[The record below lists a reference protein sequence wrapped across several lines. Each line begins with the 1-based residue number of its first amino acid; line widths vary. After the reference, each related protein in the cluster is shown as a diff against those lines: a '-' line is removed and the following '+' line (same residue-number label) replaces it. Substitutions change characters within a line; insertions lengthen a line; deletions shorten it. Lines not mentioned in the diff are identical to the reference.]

1 MMASQTPPFLLLQE
15 SDEIRMRTIFK
26 SHGIWNLV
34 EKGLQAPDSK
44 VDEEGSSDS
53 EMVSLLMKDAK
64 ALGIIQGAVSDDIF
78 PRISNEETSKGAWD
92 ILHQEFHGDKQVR
105 SIMLQGLRRDFEY
118 TRMRDDEILSGYITR
133 LLELVNQM
141 KGYGEDLTKGRIVQK
156 LLISLTK
163 EFDPVCYVIEQ
174 TRDIETIEVQEV
186 IAALRGF
193 AQRLDRHAESTTEKA
208 FSSMSINS
216 KGSQSSSSLALI
228 NQRRTGSPRIRNGIL
243 NLKTM
248 PIKGENRVK
257 ETNLENA
264 NIVRSYTM
272 VSVGLKENQSVM
284 AAIDLVILSRTV
296 TKQTRQGNLL
306 TLQISQ
312 NGTGDLVQSIG
323 KGTLAIEMKGVTRYI
338 KEVMIVPGLDENL
351 LSVGQMI
358 EHGHW
363 LVFGDNAVDIYGDRQ
378 LEDCIARVPMKG
390 NRCFPLNLDYVNPPM
405 ANRATVGETSWLWHR
420 RFGHLNYISLKLLQE
435 KDMVQGLPNL
445 QEYEKVCSGCAVSK
459 NHRSS
464 FDKERA
470 WRASHP
476 LELIH
481 SDICGPMQTITLG
494 GNIYFL
500 TFIDDHTRMCWVFFL
515 QHKSQAFNIF
525 KRFKSMVELQS
536 GYQIKKLRSD
546 RGGEYTSLDFSKF
559 CEEVGLE
566 RQLTVAY
573 SPQQNGVAERKN
585 RTVMEMA
592 RAMMHEKK
600 IPLKFWAEAVNTA
613 VYLQNRSPTSALD
626 NSTPFEKFSGRKPGV
641 KHLRIFGSLC
651 YIHIPTQKRHKLE
664 DTGEKG
670 VFVGY
675 GVCEKGYRVLN
686 LRTQKIELSRSVI
699 FDEEAMW
706 NWETNEALQ
715 IPMSWGDGASS
726 TVSDLDSEPN
736 LLQQQIVQSPMETQ
750 TSSDLHATQDSA
762 LLELMIT
769 PQEMEEFNKPIV
781 GVKWIFKIKLNL
793 DGSIQKHKARLV
805 AKGYTQKP
813 GIDFN
818 ETFAPVARLDTIRT
832 LIALAAQKGWKLWQ
846 LDVKSAFLNGVLEE
860 EVYVDQPDGFV
871 VKGDEISAPRAWYS
885 EIDTYLNQCG
895 FHKSPSEATLYV
907 RTKEG
912 VGTLIVS
919 IYVDDIV
926 YTGSSDEMV
935 KEFKAEMMCKYEM
948 SDLGLLHHFLG
959 MGVTQTEG
967 SIFIHQK
974 KYALTLLDKFGLKD
988 CKSVSTPLVATD
1000 KLKRED
1006 GSEAADESSLLYL
1019 TATRPDIMFSAS
1031 LLARFMHNPSKMH
1044 YGAAKRVLRYIQGTI
1059 DYGIEY
1065 VTGKSALLVG
1075 YCDSDWSGSEED
1087 MKSTSGYAFSFGSG
1101 AFSWASVKQHS
1112 VALSTAEAEY
1122 VSAAEATSQAIWLRF
1137 VLEDFGEEQTT
1148 ATTVF
1153 CDNTSAIAMAKN
1165 PVFHQRSKH
1174 IKRKFHFIREAI
1186 QEEVIELLYCKGE
1199 EQIADIFTKALPKD
1213 RFDYLR
1219 RMLGVKSASTL
1230 EGSVK
1235 MLEFVVEEDY
1245 RLLRYHQ
1252 RYLNGNVSH

>member
-1 MMASQTPPFLLLQE
+1 MAGSGG
-15 SDEIRMRTIFK
+15 SDLRAPIFNGENYEFWKIRMRTIFK
-26 SHGIWNLV
+26 CHGIWNLV

-53 EMVSLLMKDAK
+53 KMVSLLMKDAK

-92 ILHQEFHGDKQVR
+92 ILHQEFHSDKQVR

-186 IAALRGF
+186 ITALRGF
-193 AQRLDRHAESTTEKA
+193 AQRLDRHTESTTEKA

-216 KGSQSSSSLALI
+216 KGSQSSSSP
-228 NQRRTGSPRIRNGIL
+228 G
-243 NLKTM
+243 
-248 PIKGENRVK
+248 
-257 ETNLENA
+257 TNKSKKNWKSKDKKWDSKPQNNA
-264 NIVRSYTM
+264 N
-272 VSVGLKENQSVM
+272 
-284 AAIDLVILSRTV
+284 
-296 TKQTRQGNLL
+296 QGGKP
-306 TLQISQ
+306 SQ
-312 NGTGDLVQSIG
+312 GDKSG
-323 KGTLAIEMKGVTRYI
+323 KCKHCEKLHYGECWFKG
-338 KEVMIVPGLDENL
+338 KPKC
-351 LSVGQMI
+351 
-358 EHGHW
+358 HGC
-363 LVFGDNAVDIYGDRQ
+363 N
-378 LEDCIARVPMKG
+378 
-390 NRCFPLNLDYVNPPM
+390 
-405 ANRATVGETSWLWHR
+405 
-420 RFGHLNYISLKLLQE
+420 RFGHFVKDCDQANKAGKL
-435 KDMVQGLPNL
+435 
-445 QEYEKVCSGCAVSK
+445 A
-459 NHRSS
+459 
-464 FDKERA
+464 
-470 WRASHP
+470 
-476 LELIH
+476 
-481 SDICGPMQTITLG
+481 
-494 GNIYFL
+494 NIAN
-500 TFIDDHTRMCWVFFL
+500 
-515 QHKSQAFNIF
+515 Q
-525 KRFKSMVELQS
+525 
-536 GYQIKKLRSD
+536 
-546 RGGEYTSLDFSKF
+546 
-559 CEEVGLE
+559 
-566 RQLTVAY
+566 
-573 SPQQNGVAERKN
+573 
-585 RTVMEMA
+585 
-592 RAMMHEKK
+592 
-600 IPLKFWAEAVNTA
+600 
-613 VYLQNRSPTSALD
+613 
-626 NSTPFEKFSGRKPGV
+626 
-641 KHLRIFGSLC
+641 
-651 YIHIPTQKRHKLE
+651 
-664 DTGEKG
+664 
-670 VFVGY
+670 
-675 GVCEKGYRVLN
+675 
-686 LRTQKIELSRSVI
+686 
-699 FDEEAMW
+699 
-706 NWETNEALQ
+706 ALQ

-726 TVSDLDSEPN
+726 TVSDLDSESN

-762 LLELMIT
+762 LLEAYDNTPKKWKSLSDVYAQCKMSIIEPENFEEVVKDEAWGKAMTEEILMIEKNST
-769 PQEMEEFNKPIV
+769 WELVDRPSSKPIV

-846 LDVKSAFLNGVLEE
+846 LDVKSTFLNRVLEE

-871 VKGDEISAPRAWYS
+871 VKGDEDKVYRLRKALYGLKQAPRAWYS
-885 EIDTYLNQCG
+885 EINTYLNQCG

-988 CKSVSTPLVATD
+988 CKSVSTPLVVTD

-1006 GSEAADESSLLYL
+1006 GSEAADESLFRKIIGSLLYL

-1122 VSAAEATSQAIWLRF
+1122 VSAAKATSQAIWLRF

-1153 CDNTSAIAMAKN
+1153 CDNTSAISMAKN

-1213 RFDYLR
+1213 RFNYLR

-1235 MLEFVVEEDY
+1235 M
-1245 RLLRYHQ
+1245 
-1252 RYLNGNVSH
+1252 

>member
-1 MMASQTPPFLLLQE
+1 MAGSGG
-15 SDEIRMRTIFK
+15 SDLRAPIFNGENYEFWKIRMRTIFK
-26 SHGIWNLV
+26 SHEIWNLV
-34 EKGLQAPDSK
+34 EKGLQVPDSK
-44 VDEEGSSDS
+44 ADEEGSSDS

-216 KGSQSSSSLALI
+216 KGSQSSSSSGSNKSKKNWKSKDKKWDSKPQNSA
-228 NQRRTGSPRIRNGIL
+228 NQGGKPSQGDKSGKCKHKPYDHTPKKWKNLSEVYAQCKMSIIEPENFEEAIKDEAWGKAMTEEIL
-243 NLKTM
+243 
-248 PIKGENRVK
+248 
-257 ETNLENA
+257 
-264 NIVRSYTM
+264 
-272 VSVGLKENQSVM
+272 
-284 AAIDLVILSRTV
+284 
-296 TKQTRQGNLL
+296 
-306 TLQISQ
+306 
-312 NGTGDLVQSIG
+312 
-323 KGTLAIEMKGVTRYI
+323 
-338 KEVMIVPGLDENL
+338 
-351 LSVGQMI
+351 MI
-358 EHGHW
+358 E
-363 LVFGDNAVDIYGDRQ
+363 
-378 LEDCIARVPMKG
+378 K
-390 NRCFPLNLDYVNPPM
+390 
-405 ANRATVGETSWLWHR
+405 
-420 RFGHLNYISLKLLQE
+420 
-435 KDMVQGLPNL
+435 
-445 QEYEKVCSGCAVSK
+445 
-459 NHRSS
+459 
-464 FDKERA
+464 
-470 WRASHP
+470 
-476 LELIH
+476 
-481 SDICGPMQTITLG
+481 
-494 GNIYFL
+494 
-500 TFIDDHTRMCWVFFL
+500 
-515 QHKSQAFNIF
+515 
-525 KRFKSMVELQS
+525 
-536 GYQIKKLRSD
+536 
-546 RGGEYTSLDFSKF
+546 
-559 CEEVGLE
+559 
-566 RQLTVAY
+566 
-573 SPQQNGVAERKN
+573 
-585 RTVMEMA
+585 
-592 RAMMHEKK
+592 
-600 IPLKFWAEAVNTA
+600 
-613 VYLQNRSPTSALD
+613 
-626 NSTPFEKFSGRKPGV
+626 NSTW
-641 KHLRIFGSLC
+641 
-651 YIHIPTQKRHKLE
+651 
-664 DTGEKG
+664 
-670 VFVGY
+670 
-675 GVCEKGYRVLN
+675 
-686 LRTQKIELSRSVI
+686 ELVDR
-699 FDEEAMW
+699 
-706 NWETNEALQ
+706 
-715 IPMSWGDGASS
+715 PSS
-726 TVSDLDSEPN
+726 
-736 LLQQQIVQSPMETQ
+736 
-750 TSSDLHATQDSA
+750 
-762 LLELMIT
+762 
-769 PQEMEEFNKPIV
+769 KPIV

-805 AKGYTQKP
+805 AKGFTQKP

-871 VKGDEISAPRAWYS
+871 VNGDEDKVYRLRKALYGLKQAPRAWYS
-885 EIDTYLNQCG
+885 EIDSYLSQCG

-926 YTGSSDEMV
+926 YTGSSDEMM

-988 CKSVSTPLVATD
+988 CKSVSTPVVATD

-1006 GSEAADESSLLYL
+1006 GSDTADESLFRKIVGSLLYL
-1019 TATRPDIMFSAS
+1019 TATRPDIMFSAC

-1137 VLEDFGEEQTT
+1137 VLEDFGEEQTA

-1174 IKRKFHFIREAI
+1174 IKRKFHFIRDAI

-1199 EQIADIFTKALPKD
+1199 EQIADIFTKVLPKD

-1235 MLEFVVEEDY
+1235 M
-1245 RLLRYHQ
+1245 
-1252 RYLNGNVSH
+1252 